1 MAVTCLTTPNTQWL
15 IIVVELALIE
25 TTLIGCC
32 ALLVLNAAAL
42 VTVVV
47 SMRAC
52 IAASM
57 WGNTYASVV
66 LLVNLGQTDVVDGD
80 TVSVEP

>member
-1 MAVTCLTTPNTQWL
+1 MTVICLATPNTQWL

-25 TTLIGCC
+25 TTLIGRC
-32 ALLVLNAAAL
+32 ALLAL
-42 VTVVV
+42 SAVAFVTIVV

-80 TVSVEP
+80 IVLVEL